1 MLTAEQIAETLEMKV
16 HTVRYRLG
24 RLRDEKMIHAKQ
36 FGTTYVYP
44 ESVIRKVREYN
55 G

>member
-1 MLTAEQIAETLEMKV
+1 MFTAEQIAKKLKMKV

-24 RLRDEKMIHAKQ
+24 RLREEGNLKAQQ
-36 FGTTYVYP
+36 FGTTYVYR
-44 ESVIRKVREYN
+44 ESVIKKVADYD